1 MWQGWAVGSLLW
13 LCVSCADGFID
24 GCIIMNFTQL
34 FKIAPMTLLFIISFV
49 VVMGIQLIQGVNIDE
64 QTGQELIDY
73 GANFLPLTLTD
84 EPWRLVTAGFLHIG
98 VIHLLFNSFAIY
110 YFGMASEQILG
121 WWRFLVVF
129 LLSVVA
135 GNLLNLYTT
144 LRHIEEQGVQG
155 IGLSAGAS
163 GGIMGLGMLLLTLS
177 MFNLNKKW
185 RLNTKNLASVMG
197 INFVMTFA
205 IPGIDVAGHI
215 GGMMMGM
222 VLGLCHVM
230 SCRLN
235 KNAHR
240 GSECVVWGVFALC
253 ILVSVIV
260 MMGAWQ
266 MMHGMVM
273 RW

>member
-98 VIHLLFNSFAIY
+98 VIHLLFNSFAMY
-110 YFGMASEQILG
+110 YFGMVSEQILG
-121 WWRFLVVF
+121 WWRFLAVF

-240 GSECVVWGVFALC
+240 GSECVVWGMFALC
-253 ILVSVIV
+253 TLVSVIV